1 MPHCEATYAAQTL
14 VGEVCNVNE
23 VSSVNIKM
31 VNLISI
37 CQVGGCG
44 QHQRCAQEQDGERM
58 GKCECLSAY
67 TVKSDR
73 TCVDRTIIAQVK
85 TE

>member
-1 MPHCEATYAAQTL
+1 MVSEVMCCFNSL
-14 VGEVCNVNE
+14 VSHSNPVVKLTSVC
-23 VSSVNIKM
+23 K
-31 VNLISI
+31 
-37 CQVGGCG
+37 VGGCG

-73 TCVDRTIIAQVK
+73 TCVDRTVMVQVR
-85 TE
+85 EE

>member
-1 MPHCEATYAAQTL
+1 MSHRNAVVKQTS
-14 VGEVCNVNE
+14 
-23 VSSVNIKM
+23 VSE
-31 VNLISI
+31 
-37 CQVGGCG
+37 VGGCG

-73 TCVDRTIIAQVK
+73 TCVDRTVMAQVG
-85 TE
+85 EGS